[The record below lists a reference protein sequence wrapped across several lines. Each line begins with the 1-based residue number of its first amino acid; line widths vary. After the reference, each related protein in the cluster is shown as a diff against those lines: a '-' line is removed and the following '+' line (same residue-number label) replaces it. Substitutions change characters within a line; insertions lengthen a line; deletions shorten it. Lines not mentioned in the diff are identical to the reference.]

1 MFIDVRW
8 RSLPSGFAIFSKNW
22 VVRYR
27 IKLFGPAFT
36 FVWQGLQ
43 RSDFRKQPEIG
54 AAVDLST
61 PNEFGEECSLERR

>member
-1 MFIDVRW
+1 VIANQWCLPSADVHR
-8 RSLPSGFAIFSKNW
+8 RSLASAAFGSIAIFSKNW

-43 RSDFRKQPEIG
+43 HSDSPQ
-54 AAVDLST
+54 
-61 PNEFGEECSLERR
+61 

>member
-1 MFIDVRW
+1 MNNNERERTSTIGVHWCSSTFVA
-8 RSLPSGFAIFSKNW
+8 SGSIAIFSKNW

-43 RSDFRKQPEIG
+43 RSDFP
-54 AAVDLST
+54 
-61 PNEFGEECSLERR
+61 